1 MKIIG
6 LTGSIATG
14 KSFVADYLRQKK
26 IKVFCADFEVANL
39 LQTPEVIAIIKNSKE
54 LAEAAKENTIDKKL
68 LSEKVFSNQSALQDL
83 ENILHPLVEQKA
95 KEFIHSNESDEI
107 IVLEVPLLFEKN
119 YQKYCNKVITT
130 YCNEN
135 LQKERVLARK
145 NIDNDR
151 FNFIIKQQMPIHLKA
166 LLTDYIVYTGVS
178 DEYTKKQI
186 EEILR

>member
-14 KSFVADYLRQKK
+14 KSFVAAYFQKK
-26 IKVFCADFEVANL
+26 NIKVFCADFEIAKL
-39 LQTPEVIAIIKNSKE
+39 LQTPVVITTIKNTIE
-54 LAEAAKENTIDKKL
+54 LSEAVKDGVLDKKL
-68 LSEKVFSNQSALQDL
+68 LSNIVFSNQDALTIL
-83 ENILHPLVEQKA
+83 ENTLHPLVEKKA
-95 KEFIHSNESDEI
+95 KEFIDQHKSEKI
-107 IVLEVPLLFEKN
+107 MALEVPLLFEKN

-130 YCNEN
+130 HCSEN
-135 LQKERVLARK
+135 LQKERALARK

-178 DEYTKKQI
+178 DEYTKKQV